1 MQHTRQNFC
10 YTWYQPGEHIVHI
23 LIYLGEVRNSN
34 IFRSNIF
41 HPVIHRHKNKSK
53 KISTLARNQN
63 LRFDRNV
70 RYKIYSHGIS
80 NTKGK
85 LMKNSF
91 WLYLLKEHVPFYYV
105 ENYLCAYKDCAV
117 KLNEFFFVTFIMLL
131 FEMALIPMK
140 FCTFTELYFNCLL
153 AMHEMC
159 VSFW

>member
-1 MQHTRQNFC
+1 M
-10 YTWYQPGEHIVHI
+10 
-23 LIYLGEVRNSN
+23 
-34 IFRSNIF
+34 
-41 HPVIHRHKNKSK
+41 
-53 KISTLARNQN
+53 
-63 LRFDRNV
+63 RFDRNV

-117 KLNEFFFVTFIMLL
+117 KLNEFFFVTFMLL

-140 FCTFTELYFNCLL
+140 FCTFTELYFNCWLCTKCVYHSDKLPLMLFRSMFVL
-153 AMHEMC
+153 ALETENQGYNYL
-159 VSFW
+159 